1 MRALSSV
8 IAIVVAVA
16 GTLALREASVLPMK
30 LSPSD
35 AAVLRLAWTAR
46 PERIEDCRP
55 QSEEALSKLPAHMRQ
70 SVVCEGTT
78 AAYRLEVRHDGRLI
92 AEQVVRGGGFQ
103 HDRPLYVSREIQ
115 LAPGDAAIRV
125 TFARTDSAKAPAA
138 SENQRDE
145 RSAGESLE
153 RQHQSP
159 GMDPERRRRE
169 GEERRHSQE
178 EVVPARLSLERRLRF
193 ASRQVILVTYDP
205 QRRELIV
212 VEAPPR

>member
-1 MRALSSV
+1 MRARSPV

-30 LSPSD
+30 LIPSD

-55 QSEEALSKLPAHMRQ
+55 QSEEVLSKLPAHMRQ

-78 AAYRLEVRHDGRLI
+78 AAYHLEVRYDGGLI
-92 AEQVVRGGGFQ
+92 AEQVVRGGGFR

-115 LAPGDAAIRV
+115 LPPGEAAIRV
-125 TFARTDSAKAPAA
+125 TFARTASPRLPGAA
-138 SENQRDE
+138 ENDHPGSSGAEPGQSQRQ
-145 RSAGESLE
+145 SAGI
-153 RQHQSP
+153 
-159 GMDPERRRRE
+159 DPERRRRE

-178 EVVPARLSLERRLRF
+178 EAVPAVLSLERRLRF

-205 QRRELIV
+205 QRRELIA
-212 VEAPPR
+212 VEAAPR

>member
-1 MRALSSV
+1 MRALSPV

-30 LSPSD
+30 LIPSE

-46 PERIEDCRP
+46 PERIEDCRA

-78 AAYRLEVRHDGRLI
+78 AAYRLEVRHDDALI
-92 AEQVVRGGGFQ
+92 IEQVVRGGGFQ

-115 LAPGDAAIRV
+115 LPPGEAAIRV
-125 TFARTDSAKAPAA
+125 TFARTDSLKSRAA
-138 SENQRDE
+138 SEHERAE
-145 RSAGESLE
+145 RSGAESLE
-153 RQHQSP
+153 EQRQSR

-169 GEERRHSQE
+169 GEERRHSRE
-178 EVVPARLSLERRLRF
+178 EAVPAVLSLERRLRF

-205 QRRELIV
+205 QRRELIAV
-212 VEAPPR
+212 DGPPR